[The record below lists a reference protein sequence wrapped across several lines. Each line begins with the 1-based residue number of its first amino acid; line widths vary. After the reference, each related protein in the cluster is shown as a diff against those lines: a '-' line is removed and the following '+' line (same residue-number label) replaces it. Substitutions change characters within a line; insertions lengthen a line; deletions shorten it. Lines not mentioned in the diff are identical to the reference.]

1 MMTENFPVTVTNE
14 LITGSPKP
22 EDVDLPFSV
31 WTKPVASF
39 IPMSSAC
46 QC

>member
-1 MMTENFPVTVTNE
+1 MTENFPVAVTNE
-14 LITGSPKP
+14 LITRSLKP

-31 WTKPVASF
+31 WTKHVASY

-46 QC
+46 